1 MDYFE
6 IVLVRAYQRATLDRN
21 FCNFHDINDEAIH
34 GSSKVLTIHFT
45 VQINLFAVRFNRVE
59 ECRIY
64 ITNKCSCILRT
75 FEIPPL
81 PINCEVFKR
90 YTIKIRHFKSLSF
103 HEQD

>member
-34 GSSKVLTIHFT
+34 GSSKVLTI
-45 VQINLFAVRFNRVE
+45 RFNRVE

-64 ITNKCSCILRT
+64 VINKRSRILRT
-75 FEIPPL
+75 FEIPSL
-81 PINCEVFKR
+81 PINFR
-90 YTIKIRHFKSLSF
+90 YKYTLKIKHFNGLSV
-103 HEQD
+103 HESPVAQW